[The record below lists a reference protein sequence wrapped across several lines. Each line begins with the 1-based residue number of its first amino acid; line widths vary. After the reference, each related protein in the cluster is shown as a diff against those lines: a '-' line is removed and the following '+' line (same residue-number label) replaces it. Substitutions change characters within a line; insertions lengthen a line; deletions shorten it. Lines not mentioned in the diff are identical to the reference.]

1 MAGVPPI
8 DRDGRAHATARR
20 VERRGWFWRPQ
31 DVGPT
36 PDQEAEVR
44 ARLYA
49 KPPPTERTVE
59 RVAPIER
66 VESIAERPAA

>member
-20 VERRGWFWRPQ
+20 VERRGWFSRPRE
-31 DVGPT
+31 VGPT

-59 RVAPIER
+59 RIER
-66 VESIAERPAA
+66 AAPIAERPAA